1 MCVSEKSL
9 LPAFVRSQSVS
20 TLFPAF
26 REAVVAVLRQL
37 GVPEVAL
44 RAERQHLANIEIGP
58 TASRSVLGSMNDFAF
73 LGRSY
78 VEARRSTDLV
88 ALALDLAEAPCG
100 PLKYRSPDDVTR
112 ELLRAV

>member
-9 LPAFVRSQSVS
+9 LPAFVRSQSLG

-44 RAERQHLANIEIGP
+44 QAERQHLADIRIGP
-58 TASRSVLGSMNDFAF
+58 TSSRSVLGSMNDFGF

-78 VEARRSTDLV
+78 VEMRGGTDLV
-88 ALALDLAEAPCG
+88 ALALDLADAPCG
-100 PLKYRSPDDVTR
+100 PLGYSSPRDVTIG
-112 ELLRAV
+112 LLSAV